1 MGFSRQ
7 VDCDFLLQGIFPT
20 QGSKQHLLCLLAL
33 AGRFFF
39 TTELPGKPAKAIT
52 NTNMAH
58 ILGKKVDHKQK
69 ITMQDA
75 EFFDSVLW
83 VQRKYTRC

>member
-7 VDCDFLLQGIFPT
+7 ADCDFLLQGIFPI

-33 AGRFFF
+33 AGRFF
-39 TTELPGKPAKAIT
+39 TIKLPGKPAKAIT
-52 NTNMAH
+52 NTNMAY
-58 ILGKKVDHKQK
+58 ILGRKVDHKQQ

-75 EFFDSVLW
+75 EFFDSVLQ
-83 VQRKYTRC
+83 VQRKYTHC